1 MTGWFFIGVK
11 IMNVTV
17 ESSGSVVIAYL
28 IGEIDHHTAAQVR
41 ESIDNAIM
49 SKKPTHLI
57 IDFRNVTFM
66 DSSGIG
72 LVMGRYRNLKKTG
85 SELCITETSEQIYR
99 VMKLAGIER
108 LAKLEGR

>member
-1 MTGWFFIGVK
+1 MP
-11 IMNVTV
+11 VTIS
-17 ESSGSVVIAYL
+17 SSGRSMKAL
-28 IGEIDHHTAAQVR
+28 ISGEVDHHGAGEIMAALDR
-41 ESIDNAIM
+41 EIDAVLP
-49 SKKPTHLI
+49 SRLEL
-57 IDFRNVTFM
+57 DLSGVTFM